1 MAFSSYYPQLV
12 SQRRELHQWPEPGW
26 TEFTTTYYLVK
37 KLKEWGYDVLLGTK
51 VVKPDAVL
59 GRSEKD
65 VEAGLQAARD
75 HHVPEEWYIC
85 YWKSAGSCLCGNA
98 QTIFADGY
106 K

>member
-26 TEFTTTYYLVK
+26 TEFTTTYYLAK

-51 VVKPDAVL
+51 VVNPDAVL

-65 VEAGLQAARD
+65 VEAGLQAAVIITFR
-75 HHVPEEWYIC
+75 
-85 YWKSAGSCLCGNA
+85 KNS
-98 QTIFADGY
+98 
-106 K
+106 